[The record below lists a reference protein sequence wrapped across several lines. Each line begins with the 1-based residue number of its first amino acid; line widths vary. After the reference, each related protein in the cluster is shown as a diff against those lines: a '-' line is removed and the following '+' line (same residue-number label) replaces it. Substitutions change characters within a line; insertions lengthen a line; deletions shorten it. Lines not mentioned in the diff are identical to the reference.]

1 MMMNTNETGRSMVEM
16 LGVLAVI
23 GVLTVGGISAMNFGM
38 QAYNVSQVYS
48 QVEETA
54 RGISDIFSWSRAY
67 PTKGDTNFATR
78 VVGNDVC
85 DAYGCQV
92 TDDEKAVEA
101 DTPWGKMTVTPE
113 TGDYFVITLDSVPK
127 AACEQLKAYQWQ
139 NVSVRPEN
147 SDKPHKTN
155 CNDNNDGTVV
165 FESMI

>member
-67 PTKGDTNFATR
+67 PTTNDFGLR
-78 VVGNDVC
+78 IVNNDVC

-92 TDDEKAVEA
+92 KDKGVEA

>member
-67 PTKGDTNFATR
+67 PTTNDFGLR
-78 VVGNDVC
+78 IVNNDVC

-92 TDDEKAVEA
+92 NGKGVEA

-139 NVSVRPEN
+139 NVSVRPET
-147 SDKPHKTN
+147 SDKSHKTN

>member
-67 PTKGDTNFATR
+67 PTTNDFGLR
-78 VVGNDVC
+78 IVNNDVC

-92 TDDEKAVEA
+92 EGKGVKA

-113 TGDYFVITLDSVPK
+113 KGDYFVITLDSVPK

-147 SDKPHKTN
+147 SDKSHKTN

>member
-67 PTKGDTNFATR
+67 PTTNDFGLR
-78 VVGNDVC
+78 IVNNDVC

-92 TDDEKAVEA
+92 NGKGVEA

>member
-92 TDDEKAVEA
+92 KGKGVEA

-139 NVSVRPEN
+139 NVKVSE
-147 SDKPHKTN
+147 SKTN
-155 CNDNNDGTVV
+155 CNDNNDSTVV